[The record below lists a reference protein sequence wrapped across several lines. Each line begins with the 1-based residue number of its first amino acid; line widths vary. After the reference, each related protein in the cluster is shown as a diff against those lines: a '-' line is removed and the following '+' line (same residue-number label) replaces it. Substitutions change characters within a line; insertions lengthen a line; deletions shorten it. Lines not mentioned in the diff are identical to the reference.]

1 MLKELT
7 VVVGGQ
13 IYAPEILDQKNIFI
27 EGGKIKK
34 ISTDKPPNHAKI
46 INADGLLVIPG
57 LIDALVH
64 GGGGRHT
71 MTGDPEDVAHIA
83 RTHAK
88 HGVTSVLMAT
98 SSAKIEE
105 IEVSLAAIAHIV
117 DNPIKNGANVLGS
130 YVEGKFG
137 CLEKCGAQNPDT
149 MSPPNFEELHRM
161 WEHSDGTLKVIS
173 IAPERDPDLVFTKHL
188 SEQSAENY
196 NDIVVALGHTN
207 ASYDLA
213 KSAIDNGITRAT
225 HTFNG
230 MSGMHHRQLGVLEAV
245 LASDSIHAELNC
257 DGQHVAPIWGKNLIK
272 MKGEEKVG
280 LVSDCLEFAGVPA
293 EQWQQDF
300 IWQPKINAWQ
310 SRKEPERYIRN
321 GAMWNDVGTEVETL
335 YGSKITLMEG
345 LRNVIGW
352 GIPLNK
358 AVMMATLT
366 PAQNLRIDDKKGSI
380 SEGRDADLVLLSPD
394 LEVRLVLINGH
405 SIEI

>member
-1 MLKELT
+1 
-7 VVVGGQ
+7 
-13 IYAPEILDQKNIFI
+13 
-27 EGGKIKK
+27 
-34 ISTDKPPNHAKI
+34 
-46 INADGLLVIPG
+46 
-57 LIDALVH
+57 
-64 GGGGRHT
+64 
-71 MTGDPEDVAHIA
+71 
-83 RTHAK
+83 
-88 HGVTSVLMAT
+88 
-98 SSAKIEE
+98 
-105 IEVSLAAIAHIV
+105 
-117 DNPIKNGANVLGS
+117 
-130 YVEGKFG
+130 
-137 CLEKCGAQNPDT
+137 
-149 MSPPNFEELHRM
+149 M

-245 LASDSIHAELNC
+245 LASDSIHAELIC

-310 SRKEPERYIRN
+310 SRKEPERYI
-321 GAMWNDVGTEVETL
+321 AMWNDVGTEVETL

-394 LEVRLVLINGH
+394 LEVRLVLINGQ

>member
-213 KSAIDNGITRAT
+213 KSAIDNGALGSGIA
-225 HTFNG
+225 G
-230 MSGMHHRQLGVLEAV
+230 SGPSVYAMVKGEKKAKKVGEAMSE
-245 LASDSIHAELNC
+245 I
-257 DGQHVAPIWGKNLIK
+257 LIK
-272 MKGEEKVG
+272 IG
-280 LVSDCLEFAGVPA
+280 LEFNLHVS
-293 EQWQQDF
+293 E
-300 IWQPKINAWQ
+300 IN
-310 SRKEPERYIRN
+310 RN
-321 GAMWNDVGTEVETL
+321 GIKVL
-335 YGSKITLMEG
+335 SK
-345 LRNVIGW
+345 
-352 GIPLNK
+352 K
-358 AVMMATLT
+358 
-366 PAQNLRIDDKKGSI
+366 
-380 SEGRDADLVLLSPD
+380 
-394 LEVRLVLINGH
+394 
-405 SIEI
+405 